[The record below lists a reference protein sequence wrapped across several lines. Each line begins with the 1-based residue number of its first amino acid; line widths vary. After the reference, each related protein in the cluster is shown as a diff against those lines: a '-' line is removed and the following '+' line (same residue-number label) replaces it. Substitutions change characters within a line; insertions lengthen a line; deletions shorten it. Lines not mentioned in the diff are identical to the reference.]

1 MDDRFYHSF
10 LPPIAKI
17 CGRKLT
23 TFSLWHHLVLSAIG
37 SPVALGGER
46 VTISDLLV
54 AVRVCGLQ
62 YGGTNIRPTIR
73 DAWWGRKL
81 KKNPDLFRRQVES
94 FYDWMAKQSSPPKFL
109 RVGVG
114 DAVSNGV
121 ESAPRCLGLVC
132 SLMTRGGMQEATA
145 WNCSLGRA
153 MWMDAQFAQI
163 HGVNLRFLD
172 DADLDDSEV
181 DLSSLTD
188 DEAMIKFQ
196 RELPE
201 ELIGATFDYW
211 LCNIKRK
218 DGKP

>member
-1 MDDRFYHSF
+1 
-10 LPPIAKI
+10 
-17 CGRKLT
+17 
-23 TFSLWHHLVLSAIG
+23 
-37 SPVALGGER
+37 
-46 VTISDLLV
+46 
-54 AVRVCGLQ
+54 
-62 YGGTNIRPTIR
+62 
-73 DAWWGRKL
+73 
-81 KKNPDLFRRQVES
+81 
-94 FYDWMAKQSSPPKFL
+94 
-109 RVGVG
+109 
-114 DAVSNGV
+114 
-121 ESAPRCLGLVC
+121 
-132 SLMTRGGMQEATA
+132 
-145 WNCSLGRA
+145 